1 MENSSIN
8 SLISVESLEEDLKSF
23 LSDPETTHDLKTAVS
38 KAHEILNHNDKSSYA
53 HYTLALNEVAYANK
67 LAPLSNFD
75 PSIKRLKSIIEMDP
89 NFLEAYLML
98 AKLYKDSDKQKEFE
112 ILNEANKKFPD
123 NFLIMYDLA
132 NIKLHTTGEKN
143 EAVDLFSKCVQK
155 LPQIANNWGSLGTA
169 YLFTREL
176 EMAKTCFET
185 ALSIEPDHVPSI
197 LGIGVYHYENA
208 NFEEAKKFYQES
220 LKIDGGSYYGNM
232 NLAYL
237 ELLIGDQV
245 KGHEMYEKRDK
256 NHFLKKYGGSGFKEM
271 QKINTRKN
279 SNEKLIILNEQGFG
293 DDIMFSRYLKPLVE
307 LGYKPTMMEQPELID
322 LMKLSPD
329 LDGIEIRSN
338 LPECDPNTFKYRT
351 FLLSLPYIMGDFLK
365 KKPDPLFIDSK
376 RIIEKDLRNRNKINN
391 TLTSKKFKVGFS
403 WSGNPK
409 HHRHFNRSIE
419 LTKFSEIFDNHDI
432 EFFAIQKGINPVDK
446 KILKNY
452 KNVKN
457 CDDLLADFLHTA
469 YLVSKM
475 DMIISVDTSL
485 VHLSGSMKKETKLL
499 LPKVPD
505 WRWGVDSKQEWYPS
519 VENFR
524 QTTIDDWSDP
534 INKIKKVLNERV
546 S

>member
-1 MENSSIN
+1 
-8 SLISVESLEEDLKSF
+8 
-23 LSDPETTHDLKTAVS
+23 
-38 KAHEILNHNDKSSYA
+38 
-53 HYTLALNEVAYANK
+53 
-67 LAPLSNFD
+67 
-75 PSIKRLKSIIEMDP
+75 MDP

-307 LGYKPTMMEQPELID
+307 LGYKPTMMEQPELVD

-351 FLLSLPYIMGDFLK
+351 FLLSLPNIMGDFLK
-365 KKPDPLFIDSK
+365 KKPDPLYIDSK
-376 RIIEKDLRNRNKINN
+376 RIIEKDLKNLNKINN
-391 TLTSKKFKVGFS
+391 TLTSKKSKVGFS

-419 LTKFSEIFDNHDI
+419 LTEFSEIFDNHDI

-469 YLVSKM
+469 YIVSKM

-524 QTTIDDWSDP
+524 QTTVDDWSDP
-534 INKIKKVLNERV
+534 INKIKKVLNEKV